1 MYREEREA
9 VAYFMRRLYRQMLT
23 TTSGGNISCR
33 TADGLV
39 AITASQSDKAEQ
51 RADQVG
57 IVRLDGTTLTPHLKL
72 SIETGLHLAIYRAR
86 PDVAAIV
93 HAHPVT
99 ATFFCA
105 TEETVEMR
113 LTAEAYAVVGK
124 VVRIPYAIMG
134 SPQLAELVGTHMR
147 EADCGLMENHGVV
160 AVGTSLLNAFDKLEL
175 VEAAAKQTL
184 MAHIVPAKVLTPD
197 RLVGLDKFMGR
208 K

>member
-51 RADQVG
+51 RPDQVG
-57 IVRLDGTTLTPHLKL
+57 IVRLDGTTLTPNLKL

-134 SPQLAELVGTHMR
+134 SPELASLVGEHMR
-147 EADCGLMENHGVV
+147 GADCGLMENHGVV

-175 VEAAAKQTL
+175 VEAAAKQTM

-197 RLVGLDKFMGR
+197 RLAELDRFMGR